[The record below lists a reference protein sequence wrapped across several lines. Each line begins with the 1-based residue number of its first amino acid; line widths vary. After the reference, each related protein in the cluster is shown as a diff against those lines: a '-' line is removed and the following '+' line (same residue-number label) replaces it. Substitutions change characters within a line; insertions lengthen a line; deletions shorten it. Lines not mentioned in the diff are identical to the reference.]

1 MTGKLSDE
9 ALIQMY
15 RDGSRDS
22 IDELF
27 ERYKGCV
34 RRKAHA
40 MYIAGGD
47 EEDLIQEGMIGLYK
61 AVQDYYKYVHKQEY
75 VHCSSKIQPQEVS
88 AP

>member
-61 AVQDYYKYVHKQEY
+61 ACLLYTSD
-75 VHCSSKIQPQEVS
+75 
-88 AP
+88 AADD